1 MKTLH
6 YSKFAYVATV
16 CFLLSMTMLY
26 AQVPSISFT
35 TPQIYRHL
43 LGQVKAPT
51 NTEGAM
57 PVLMQGVVKNLAGST
72 ISGSTDATGT
82 SASFFRPYDVTTDGF
97 GNLYVADYS
106 NNKIRKI
113 VIATGVVTTFAGS
126 GANGSVDNAAGT
138 LAQFRGP
145 GGICYFAGNLYVSET
160 NGSKIRKIV
169 VSTSAVSTFAGST
182 MGFSD
187 NAIGRLAK
195 FSAPFGIT
203 SDGSG
208 NLYVADMS
216 NNRIRKINISTT
228 AVSTIAGGAGGF
240 ADATKGTSAQF
251 RDPWGITYDGI
262 GNLYVADNSN
272 NRIRKINIS
281 TTAVTT
287 VAGNGTTNYKSI
299 DGNGNAASFYSPVG
313 VTYDGA
319 GNLYVS
325 DYTCIRKIV
334 VATGDVTTLTG
345 NTYSNGSS
353 NGDIKVATY
362 NRPVGLTC
370 VGVDKIYVT
379 EYNNH
384 MIRFILL
391 SGSTISPTQSV
402 GLTLDLTTA
411 SASAHPLVIFRKP
424 VTAVKKLMM

>member
-6 YSKFAYVATV
+6 FSKFAYIATI
-16 CFLLSMTMLY
+16 CFFLSMTMLY
-26 AQVPSISFT
+26 AQAPGISFT
-35 TPQIYRHL
+35 SLQINNHT
-43 LGQVKAPT
+43 LGHVIAPT
-51 NTEGAM
+51 NTGGEVS
-57 PVLMQGVVKNLAGST
+57 VLMPAMVNTLAGST
-72 ISGSTDATGT
+72 RSGSTDATGT

-113 VIATGVVTTFAGS
+113 VIATGVVSTFAGS
-126 GANGSVDNAAGT
+126 GDDDSVDNAVGT
-138 LAQFRGP
+138 LAQFSGP
-145 GGICYFAGNLYVSET
+145 GGICYYAGNLYVSET
-160 NGSKIRKIV
+160 NGSKIRKID
-169 VSTSAVSTFAGST
+169 VSTGAVSTLAGGT

-187 NAIGRLAK
+187 NAIGTLAK

-216 NNRIRKINISTT
+216 NHRIRKINISTT
-228 AVSTIAGGAGGF
+228 AVSTIAGGADGYV
-240 ADATKGTSAQF
+240 DATKGTSARF

-287 VAGNGTTNYKSI
+287 VAGNGTINYKSI
-299 DGNGNAASFYSPVG
+299 DGNGIAASFYSPVG
-313 VTYDGA
+313 VSCDGA
-319 GNLYVS
+319 GSLYVS

-345 NTYSNGSS
+345 NTCSNGSS
-353 NGDIKVATY
+353 NGDIKIATY
-362 NRPVGLTC
+362 NRPIGMTC
-370 VGVDKIYVT
+370 VGVDKIFVT

-384 MIRFILL
+384 MIRL
-391 SGSTISPTQSV
+391 IS
-402 GLTLDLTTA
+402 L
-411 SASAHPLVIFRKP
+411 
-424 VTAVKKLMM
+424 